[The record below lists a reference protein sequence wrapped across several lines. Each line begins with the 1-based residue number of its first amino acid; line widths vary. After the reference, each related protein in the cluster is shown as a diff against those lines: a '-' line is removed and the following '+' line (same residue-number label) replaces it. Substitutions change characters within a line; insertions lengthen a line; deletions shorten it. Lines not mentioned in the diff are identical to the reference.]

1 MMPPVQLHR
10 SAGVLLHLSSLPGEC
25 GIGSLGDEALAFL
38 DFLAAAGQSYWQVL
52 PVGPDDVGNPYVA
65 QSSWAGSPFLVSLEE
80 LARQGDLTGEE
91 LGRARAPHSPQVDYE
106 AVSRIRR
113 ELLPRAARRFFERG
127 APGERERFEAF
138 CSSQAHW
145 LDDYALYAALKL
157 EHRGQPWWEWPKPIA
172 LRHPGAVDEAARRLA
187 ESVRAQRYIQFRFDE
202 QWQRLRA
209 KAAAAQIEIIGDIPI
224 YTARDSADV
233 WAARDLFQLHPDG
246 SPRVVS
252 GVPPDYFARDG
263 QRWGTPIY
271 DWKRHKA
278 QGFEWWIGRL
288 KGALRTADVVRI
300 DHFRAFEAYWE
311 VPASA
316 PTAREGRWVEGPGD
330 DFFAAVRKALG
341 DAPFIAEDLGII
353 TRGVRALRDRWGLP
367 GMRVL
372 QFAFGEGAQSPH
384 LPIYHVRNSVVYTGT
399 HDNDTTVGWYQKAS
413 EREKDMFRRFTATD
427 GSSCHYHMMRAAY
440 ASVADLAVV
449 PIQDVL
455 GLGSEARVNVPG
467 VVDGN
472 WKFKLVGGQL
482 SDWAARMMRDL
493 AETFGRQ
500 PGSRE
505 AKDDEAVAA

>member
-1 MMPPVQLHR
+1 VQLHR
-10 SAGVLLHLSSLPGEC
+10 TAGVLLPVASLPGEC

-38 DFLAAAGQSYWQVL
+38 DYLAAAGQSFWQML

-80 LARQGDLTGEE
+80 LARLGDLTGEE
-91 LGRARAPHSPQVDYE
+91 VASARAYHSPLVDYAAVARARLD
-106 AVSRIRR
+106 
-113 ELLPRAARRFFERG
+113 LLPRAARRFFQRG
-127 APGERERFEAF
+127 PSHERERFDAF
-138 CSSQAHW
+138 CAAQASW
-145 LDDYALYAALKL
+145 LEDYALFAALKV
-157 EHRGQPWWEWPKPIA
+157 EHGGQPWWMWPKPLA
-172 LRHPGAVDEAARRLA
+172 LRQGGAVEESSRRLA
-187 ESVRAQRYIQFRFDE
+187 ENLQVQKYIQFRFDE

-209 KAAAAQIEIIGDIPI
+209 KAGAAGIKIIGDVPI

-233 WAARDLFQLHPDG
+233 WAARDLFQLNADG
-246 SPRVVS
+246 GPRVVS
-252 GVPPDYFARDG
+252 GVPPDYFAMDG

-271 DWKRHKA
+271 DWKKHKA
-278 QGFEWWIGRL
+278 QGFEWWIGRM
-288 KGALRTADVVRI
+288 KGALRIADVVRI
-300 DHFRAFEAYWE
+300 DHFRAFESYWE
-311 VPASA
+311 IPASS

-330 DFFAAVRKALG
+330 DFFAAVRKSLG

-353 TRGVRALRDRWGLP
+353 TRAVRALRDRWELP

-384 LPIYHVRNSVVYTGT
+384 LPIYHVRNSIVYTGT

-413 EREKDMFRRFTATD
+413 EREKDMFRRYTASD
-427 GSSCHYHMMRAAY
+427 GSFCHYHMMRAAY
-440 ASVADLAVV
+440 ASVADLAIV

-472 WKFKLVGGQL
+472 WRFKLIPGQL
-482 SDWAARMMRDL
+482 NDESAWRLREL
-493 AETFGRQ
+493 AETFGRL

-505 AKDDEAVAA
+505 AKDEEAVAA